1 VNITKKNFR
10 WQTTFNITFP
20 DNKLVDFPN
29 LASSAYAQTYVVGQ
43 PLRLARGYHYIGLN
57 DANGV
62 PVFEDQNK
70 DGSFNGKDDYINIG
84 SLTPKFYGGFGNTV
98 SWKGFSLD
106 IFIQF
111 ANQRGYNAFR
121 AFYFGPGYKVNVPDY
136 YIKDYWEPSHTDAT
150 QPALSTVV
158 SNING
163 AGYAFPNRFYY
174 SDAAVS
180 DASYWRLKNL
190 SFSYS
195 LPKKLT
201 GKMHLQNLRVYL
213 QGQNLFTHTDYQGL
227 DPETQNATPVL
238 KTLTGGIRITL

>member
-1 VNITKKNFR
+1 MAKKDWR

-20 DNKLVDFPN
+20 QSKLIDFPG
-29 LASSAYAQTYVVGQ
+29 LASSAYAQTYVIGQ
-43 PLRLARGYHYIGLN
+43 PLKLARGYHYLGVN
-57 DANGV
+57 SANGV
-62 PVFEDQNK
+62 PQFEDLNK
-70 DGSFNGKDDYINIG
+70 DNLFTNADYVNAG
-84 SLTPKFYGGFGNTV
+84 SLSPEFYGGFGNTV

-106 IFIQF
+106 IFVQF
-111 ANQRGYNAFR
+111 AKQNGYNAYR
-121 AFYFGPGYKVNVPDY
+121 AYYFPPGYKVNVPSFY
-136 YIKDYWEPSHTDAT
+136 VNDYWEPSHPDAT
-150 QPALSTVV
+150 QAALSTSV
-158 SNING
+158 SNVNG
-163 AGYAFPNRFYY
+163 PGYAFPYRYYY

-201 GKMHLQNLRVYL
+201 GKMHVQNLRVYV

-238 KTLTGGIRITL
+238 KTLTGGIQVTL